1 MTAPYAIVFPGQGSQ
16 FTGML
21 SALACEHEA
30 VQTTFEQ
37 ASSVLGYDLWALAQ
51 GDDANAIGQTTV
63 TQPLMLS
70 AGVAVWRVWQEQCGN
85 APVML
90 AGHSLGEYTAWVAS
104 GALGFEQAVQLVAQ
118 RAQWMQSA
126 VPEGEG
132 AMAAVLGV
140 EDAVILEVCAGLSRN
155 VFVVEPVNFNAPGQV
170 VIAGHASAV
179 SEACKVL
186 KEMGARR
193 AVMLPVSVPS
203 HSSLMSGV
211 AEQLNDALADMAWSY
226 PNPPVVQNVSAD
238 CADNADIN
246 QTKRVL
252 AQQVCTPVQ
261 WVRSVKK
268 ISESANTLIELGGG
282 KVLTGLNKRIDKT
295 LNLAHVDC
303 PESLQSAL
311 CMVS

>member
-21 SALACEHEA
+21 SALAGEHSVIQE
-30 VQTTFEQ
+30 TFEQ
-37 ASSVLGYDLWALAQ
+37 ASNVLGYDLWALAQ

-211 AEQLNDALADMAWSY
+211 AEQLNDALADMAWFH
-226 PNPPVVQNVSAD
+226 PNTPVVQNVSAD
-238 CADNADIN
+238 CADNSDVNKTKQALAD
-246 QTKRVL
+246 
-252 AQQVCTPVQ
+252 QVNAPVQ